1 MTELLREIAN
11 GTTARTALE
20 SQMAKTEREYL
31 LAAGDIIRSNL
42 NSEESDNEELRLWLG
57 NMNDMAS
64 DRLAVASYIQEGDFV
79 NAIALAETLPN
90 VYGLQGED
98 LEEHNDYMS
107 LIRLYETL
115 DETGRNTMQLTEEET
130 ELVEDIAENGSG
142 ASQSMAFSIL
152 AENNGT
158 AVTRVTCPTLPT
170 ISGASKRGNVNMKQ
184 DMATALGMKVSMAP
198 NPATSWTEVEFTLP
212 IDEGSRC

>member
-1 MTELLREIAN
+1 
-11 GTTARTALE
+11 
-20 SQMAKTEREYL
+20 
-31 LAAGDIIRSNL
+31 
-42 NSEESDNEELRLWLG
+42 
-57 NMNDMAS
+57 MNDMAS

-107 LIRLYETL
+107 LIRLYATL
-115 DETGRNTMQLTEEET
+115 DETGRKTMQLTEEET

-170 ISGASKRGNVNMKQ
+170 ISGASKRGIVNKKQ

-198 NPATSWTEVEFTLP
+198 NPATSWTEVEYTLP
-212 IDEGSRC
+212 IDEGKASLVITNALGVNVLRTELNGNQGRTTLNLENIPSGVYTYFVRCGEFSQTGKLIVK